1 MNSNMVEQLLQLAQ
15 HAGSRILEV
24 YRREFEVEYKG
35 AGDPVTVADR
45 LANEYICRELRERFP
60 GVAVVAEESD
70 PESFANYRSCRQAF
84 FVDPLDGTRE
94 FIARNGE
101 FVVMI
106 GLLHENRARVGVV
119 WSPTQQ
125 RGWAGCLGEGAVGVD
140 AAGNW
145 TPIRTSATSKLDQA
159 RLLISRSPRSARA
172 QAALDA
178 LGVAAYTLRGS
189 AGLKGVA
196 VAEGSADI
204 YASPWRAGK
213 RWDACAIDAIV
224 SAAGG
229 RFSDAH
235 GGAIDYRAQEL
246 SNANGLLATNGVLHD
261 VIVERLA
268 RLRAARARAGDD

>member
-1 MNSNMVEQLLQLAQ
+1 MDSNLLEQLLQIAQ
-15 HAGSRILEV
+15 RAGSHIMEI
-24 YRREFEVEYKG
+24 YRHDFDVDYKG
-35 AGDPVTVADR
+35 VGDPVTDADR
-45 LANEYICRELRERFP
+45 LANEFICRELRERYP
-60 GVAVVAEESD
+60 DIAVVAEESD
-70 PESFANYRSCRQAF
+70 PRTFAGYRSSRQAF

-94 FIARNGE
+94 FVAKNGE

-106 GLLHENRARVGVV
+106 GLLREERAHAGVV

-125 RGWAGCLGEGAVGVD
+125 RGWAGCLGEGAVRFD
-140 AAGNW
+140 ASGKT
-145 TPIRTSATSKLDQA
+145 TPIRPTTTAQLEHA

-178 LGVAAYTLRGS
+178 LGVAGYAARGS

-204 YASPWRAGK
+204 YASPGRAGK

-235 GGAIDYRAQEL
+235 GAPIDYRASEL
-246 SNANGLLATNGVLHD
+246 SNSQGLLATNGPLHEA
-261 VIVERLA
+261 VVERLA
-268 RLRAARARAGDD
+268 QLRATRARQGED